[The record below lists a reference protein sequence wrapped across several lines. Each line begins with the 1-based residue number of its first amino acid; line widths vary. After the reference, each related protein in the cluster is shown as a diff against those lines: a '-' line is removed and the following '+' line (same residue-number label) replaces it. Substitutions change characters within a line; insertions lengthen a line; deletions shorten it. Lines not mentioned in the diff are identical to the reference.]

1 MFLWVVLSLKH
12 RVDELKR
19 LIFRLRLWLLMA
31 PARKDIFYLT
41 GVNFLWRT
49 VSKQCGFGQRIHW
62 FIWVGTSCMGTCIV
76 LIWRM
81 EGRFQCTKR
90 MGLFKNI
97 SNKIKSIKG
106 KKRKWT
112 VEKKPRIERKTNR
125 TTKKK
130 EK

>member
-41 GVNFLWRT
+41 GLNFLWRT

-62 FIWVGTSCMGTCIV
+62 FIW
-76 LIWRM
+76 
-81 EGRFQCTKR
+81 GRYFMYGDMYCTHMADGR
-90 MGLFKNI
+90 PI
-97 SNKIKSIKG
+97 SEY
-106 KKRKWT
+106 KKDGVIQKY
-112 VEKKPRIERKTNR
+112 K
-125 TTKKK
+125 
-130 EK
+130 